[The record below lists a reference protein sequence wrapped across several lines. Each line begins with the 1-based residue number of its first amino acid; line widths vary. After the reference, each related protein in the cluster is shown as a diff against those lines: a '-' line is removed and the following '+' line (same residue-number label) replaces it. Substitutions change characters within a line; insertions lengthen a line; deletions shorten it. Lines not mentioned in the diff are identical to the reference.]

1 MINPPRSRA
10 YTRAGAGFLL
20 ACLARLSI
28 CAYGQASIE
37 GFVALPKSHSAPVM
51 NKRYSIVTQG
61 GVVSP
66 NPPLAVVYLEGA
78 FDKPAQEPTAE
89 VVQRDFTFIPALL
102 AIQVG
107 TRVSFPNEDDSYHSI
122 FSYSPAKRFD
132 LGRYRSDETPSPS
145 EVFSTPGLITLRCD
159 IHEHMRGLI
168 LVLDTPHFT
177 MTDADGRFK
186 LTGLPAGQYVLKAWL
201 NSATTLEQEVELKEN
216 STLQVNFP

>member
-1 MINPPRSRA
+1 
-10 YTRAGAGFLL
+10 
-20 ACLARLSI
+20 
-28 CAYGQASIE
+28 
-37 GFVALPKSHSAPVM
+37 M